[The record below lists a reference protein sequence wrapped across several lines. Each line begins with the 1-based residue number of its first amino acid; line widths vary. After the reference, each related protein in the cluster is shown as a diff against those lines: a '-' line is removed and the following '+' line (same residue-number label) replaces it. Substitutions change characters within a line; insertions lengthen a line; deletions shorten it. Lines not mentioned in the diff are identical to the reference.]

1 METKYINYSWSE
13 YTKYTNAIFEF
24 CDFTGTNFQNAS
36 FEGVT
41 FKKCLFLKCN
51 TDHIGLWNCN
61 FIECEFKNVDLRN
74 VPIGADGG
82 VLKQCL
88 FYKCDFRGQ
97 HFWSPFFEECV
108 FERCKLKNINF
119 NDASFLKCKFIGKL
133 EDVTF
138 NGIYHKVKREIKP
151 LEYIDFSE
159 SIFGDYVGFED
170 CDLSTCIPPTGKQFN
185 ELLYIADLNDLKY
198 LSTGSKDRYVI
209 PKKNIISNQ

>member
-1 METKYINYSWSE
+1 MDTKYVRYSWIE
-13 YTKYTNAIFEF
+13 YTKYENMTFEEY
-24 CDFTGTNFQNAS
+24 DFFETNFENAA
-36 FEGVT
+36 FEHVT
-41 FKKCLFLKCN
+41 FKNCKFNKSK
-51 TDHIGLWNCN
+51 TDHIGLWGCD
-61 FIECEFKNVDLRN
+61 FLDCEFKNVDLRN
-74 VPIGADGG
+74 IPIGADGG

-88 FYKCDFRGQ
+88 FFKCDFRGQ
-97 HFWSPFFEECV
+97 HFLSPFFEDCV

-170 CDLSTCIPPTGKQFN
+170 CDLSTCIPPSGMPF
-185 ELLYIADLNDLKY
+185 EDILYTVDLNNLNH
-198 LSTGSKDRYVI
+198 LSTGTKDRFVI
-209 PKKNIISNQ
+209 PKK